1 MNMQTD
7 EYSGEWETPF
17 HFLLCHLFS
26 VATDWAE
33 QCEWIDEK
41 EIPQENKEIDNFDL
55 HYISKEATKSLGA
68 MLQLVMPNKNSL

>member
-1 MNMQTD
+1 MNRQSD

-55 HYISKEATKSLGA
+55 HYISKRGYQITWCYAAVGYA
-68 MLQLVMPNKNSL
+68 